1 MKRLTFTLVMFLL
14 IGAIGCEKQTS
25 EPAPVNPEPEQPTP
39 TPDPEPEPGQPD
51 PVPYPVPDA
60 TYEFK
65 DYIAASVY
73 SMETNGLRN
82 DYVSFFNEVTS
93 EALYI
98 DFYAS
103 LDNGYLPS
111 GTYILGDGSVNT
123 CAQEYTYLA
132 LIPNG
137 DLQRFVEGKA
147 TVNADA
153 EHDSGYVWYHITAYF
168 TLPNG
173 ETVSLDYEGQ
183 LIEK

>member
-39 TPDPEPEPGQPD
+39 TPDPEPGQPD
-51 PVPYPVPDA
+51 PVPYPVPAA

-65 DYIAASVY
+65 DYITASVY

-98 DFYAS
+98 DFYAP

-132 LIPNG
+132 LIPDG

-153 EHDSGYVWYHITAYF
+153 EHNSGYVWYHITAYF

>member
-1 MKRLTFTLVMFLL
+1 MRQGVAVEANTSVSVIAEELIAGATYELHAAASNSKGEITLASALVVKTE
-14 IGAIGCEKQTS
+14 AE
-25 EPAPVNPEPEQPTP
+25 EVA
-39 TPDPEPEPGQPD
+39 
-51 PVPYPVPDA
+51 DA
-60 TYEFK
+60 TYMLG
-65 DYIAASVY
+65 DNISASAYVLQ
-73 SMETNGLRN
+73 TNGLRN